1 MERRL
6 AAILAADVVGYSRL
20 MEADEVSTLSALRQR
35 RRDILDPLLA
45 KHHGRI
51 VKVMG
56 DGVLVEFAS
65 ALNAVECAVELQ
77 GGMAAAN
84 AQVPDDRRMVLR
96 VGINL
101 GDVIAEGGDIYGD
114 GVNIAAR
121 LEALAEPGGVLV
133 SGKIHHEVA
142 SKLKLSF
149 EDLGERSL
157 KNLQQPVRVYRLSGT
172 NPGDSV
178 APFYSV
184 GGASRSSIAVL
195 PFNNMSGDSSQEY
208 FSDGIT
214 EDIITELTRFRQLF
228 VIARNSS
235 FTFRGRSVDITEVG
249 RKLGVQYVVEGSVR
263 RIGSR
268 VRITAQ
274 LIEAATGNHIWAERY
289 DRDAEDIFE
298 VQDEVVQNIVSALF
312 GQVEDAGAKQAKRKH
327 PESLAA
333 YDHLLQ
339 GIQHH
344 QRGAAGDLTAARKL
358 IEKAID
364 IDPDFA
370 IAYAWLALIDQN
382 TWDSQGSPEL
392 IQSALRHARRAV
404 ELDEDDARCHVILG
418 YIYLCMRQLEPAE
431 FHHRRALSLNPNDA
445 HITTHMGLL
454 SAYLGDSASA
464 IQWIKKALRLN
475 PYAPEWYRSW
485 LGMAYY
491 VGRHYEQAVANLD
504 PRMARYAWN
513 SMYSA
518 ASFAQVN
525 RMDEAHAQL
534 AELRA
539 LRPSGSLIEYASAE
553 PFKNAADRDHLIQG
567 LRKAGLL
574 K

>member
-1 MERRL
+1 
-6 AAILAADVVGYSRL
+6 VVGYGRL
-20 MEADEVSTLSALRQR
+20 MEADETGTLSALRDR
-35 RRDILDPLLA
+35 RRDILEPLLA

-65 ALNAVECAVELQ
+65 AVNAVECAVELQ
-77 GGMAAAN
+77 LGMAAAN
-84 AQVPDDRRMVLR
+84 AQLPGERRIVLR

-142 SKLKLSF
+142 SKLKLAF
-149 EDLGERSL
+149 ENLGERSL
-157 KNLQQPVRVYRLSGT
+157 KNLQQPVRVYSVSGT
-172 NPGDSV
+172 NPLDSETSLS
-178 APFYSV
+178 SV
-184 GGASRSSIAVL
+184 SSASRSSIAVL
-195 PFNNMSGDSSQEY
+195 PFNNMSGDPSQEY

-235 FTFRGRSVDITEVG
+235 FTFRGKSADVTEVG

-274 LIEAATGNHIWAERY
+274 LIDAATGNHIWAERY

-298 VQDEVVQNIVSALF
+298 VQDEVVQNIASALF
-312 GQVEDAGAKQAKRKH
+312 GQVEDAGAKRAKRKR
-327 PESLAA
+327 PDSLAA
-333 YDHLLQ
+333 YEYLLQ

-344 QRGAAGDLTAARKL
+344 QRAAAGDLIEARRL
-358 IEKAID
+358 IEKAVE

-370 IAYAWLALIDQN
+370 IAYAWLALVDRDA
-382 TWDSQGSPEL
+382 WDFEASPQL
-392 IQSALRHARRAV
+392 IQSALRDARRAV
-404 ELDEDDARCHVILG
+404 ELDEDDARCHIVLG
-418 YIYLCMRQLEPAE
+418 YVYLCMRQLEPAE
-431 FHHRRALSLNPNDA
+431 FHHRRGIALNPNDA
-445 HITTHMGLL
+445 HVTTHMGLL
-454 SAYLGDSASA
+454 SAYLGNSADA
-464 IQWIKKALRLN
+464 IQWINKALRLN
-475 PYAPEWYRSW
+475 PYPPEWYRTW

-491 VGRHYEQAVANLD
+491 VGRHYEQAIANLN
-504 PRMARYAWN
+504 PRMAPGPWGR
-513 SMYSA
+513 MYSA
-518 ASFAQVN
+518 ASFAQLN
-525 RMDEAHAQL
+525 RMDEARAQL
-534 AELRA
+534 AECRA
-539 LRPSGSLIEYASAE
+539 LRPRGSLMEYASAE
-553 PFKNAADRDHLIQG
+553 PFKNAGDRDHLIQG
-567 LRKAGLL
+567 LRKAGLSE
-574 K
+574 